1 MNQSKPKTTR
11 SIKDIL
17 VSHEERLQ
25 MLSQQ
30 LERSGGNIGARQDA
44 TISTKMK
51 QTEELNKKLM
61 MNQRTFNNSLQLLNG
76 RLSKMEQLFLEFTL
90 DLKKLK
96 KEQENNV
103 SLTIQEEETKEE
115 ANEETT
121 EETKEEATEETTT
134 QEAIEETTT
143 QEATEETTQE
153 TTEEIKE
160 EVKKEVI
167 KAKKE
172 KNKERGVVIDEN
184 KNEEF

>member
-1 MNQSKPKTTR
+1 PKTTR

-115 ANEETT
+115 ITEETKEEANEETT
-121 EETKEEATEETTT
+121 EETKEEITKETTTQEATEETTT
-134 QEAIEETTT
+134 QETTEETT
-143 QEATEETTQE
+143 QETTQE

-172 KNKERGVVIDEN
+172 KNKERGVVI
-184 KNEEF
+184 